1 MKTKEI
7 ILILLVTISINSIHC
22 QTQNVHLPEI
32 EQEIKFY
39 KTYLPKRNLKKLS
52 SQIEVL
58 QESTIK
64 LKNKYSDS
72 LNLEIQKQSKIL
84 RNNAKKI
91 LKNYQINKI
100 HFQQFEKLSPE
111 LQIEWREKVFFC
123 LDIRLQRKIKKDYK
137 HCFNKYQ
144 IIDGRMRSTPLT
156 KIKSIDEFK
165 DPRIIKFV
173 QLDKMLMETRD
184 SIFKSQAEDT
194 KSLLTELTR
203 IRAIQKDLNILN
215 RIISFLEKHIG
226 RGRCGNGFTRE
237 DALKERE
244 KFEKFKLESLVLK
257 DQIDTMLFYHAK
269 NKEKLSKE
277 QLENLKK
284 VEEIYFISTY
294 ENIPSDLINL
304 K

>member
-1 MKTKEI
+1 MSEQPGPVAFVSLRSTTATGPYNGEKT
-7 ILILLVTISINSIHC
+7 
-22 QTQNVHLPEI
+22 
-32 EQEIKFY
+32 
-39 KTYLPKRNLKKLS
+39 
-52 SQIEVL
+52 
-58 QESTIK
+58 
-64 LKNKYSDS
+64 
-72 LNLEIQKQSKIL
+72 LNL
-84 RNNAKKI
+84 NCPAKADH
-91 LKNYQINKI
+91 L
-100 HFQQFEKLSPE
+100 
-111 LQIEWREKVFFC
+111 
-123 LDIRLQRKIKKDYK
+123 
-137 HCFNKYQ
+137 
-144 IIDGRMRSTPLT
+144 
-156 KIKSIDEFK
+156 
-165 DPRIIKFV
+165 
-173 QLDKMLMETRD
+173 
-184 SIFKSQAEDT
+184 
-194 KSLLTELTR
+194 